1 MLLLITTAALKIRN
15 TSGNIE
21 LQPKTGEV
29 GVKAIADGAVEL
41 YHNNVKKLET
51 TSVGVTAIGTGNS
64 LLTKS
69 AIGTDAHEAG
79 AGFQNTPSST
89 QGSRKAI
96 MWLDADGANFSGSDY
111 YYIEKTGGGGV
122 THILQPAQ
130 SMSFGT
136 NGSARMTIDSTGA
149 VIMPGQPA
157 FSAQLANGASN
168 LAINTDHTQ
177 IFDQEIFDLNSDFNV
192 SNYTFTAPVGGKY
205 QFNSFIRLQQVD
217 TDATY
222 YHMYLVTSNRNYFD
236 IFQPVFSADPT
247 YLNMSISVLAD
258 MDTNDTA
265 KVVIYQAGGAAQT
278 DIGSDA
284 DSHFSGYLVC

>member
-1 MLLLITTAALKIRN
+1 MVRLYYDNSTRLDTTSDGITI
-15 TSGNIE
+15 
-21 LQPKTGEV
+21 TGDINM
-29 GVKAIADGAVEL
+29 GADGIMKSTTGYMQVSAEDTL
-41 YHNNVKKLET
+41 YLNYAT
-51 TSVGVTAIGTGNS
+51 TDSNDS
-64 LLTKS
+64 LSMRK
-69 AIGTDAHEAG
+69 G
-79 AGFQNTPSST
+79 ST
-89 QGSRKAI
+89 LVFKANQQGI
-96 MWLDADGANFSGSDY
+96 
-111 YYIEKTGGGGV
+111 IT
-122 THILQPAQ
+122 
-130 SMSFGT
+130 
-136 NGSARMTIDSTGA
+136 
-149 VIMPGQPA
+149 MPLQPA

-168 LAINTDHTQ
+168 LAINTDLTQ
-177 IFDQEIFDLNSDFNV
+177 IFDQELFDLNADFNV

-236 IFQPVFSADPT
+236 IFQPVFPADPT

-258 MDTNDTA
+258 MDANDTA